1 MALWFSLSFPNSALN
16 PDPSSHLYKI
26 TEILPKKCP
35 GELESPVPAPTDSV
49 LSLAE
54 LDRGIQQGLCWEKNH
69 FPVLFVTQTGQEKKK
84 KKQPKLKLFPSFPLP
99 TFPVAKWKRET
110 PQRSLKQKFPEVF
123 LKSVQ
128 LLTRLK
134 DRKKLLFK
142 TLFFNLQNCS
152 VLGGKNLLGL
162 VASTPWI
169 SITHPGPEVFCAP
182 LWALAAPA
190 GPQVCDTNPGKLPGN
205 STTSPLLLTDFL
217 IQTDHMKQ
225 PHHSSR
231 NFPYHPGE
239 GLGTPFSHGG
249 DTWCESVTSV
259 RQSWLWNHPKA
270 VRAKTH
276 KVLWSLIIL
285 TGWL

>member
-1 MALWFSLSFPNSALN
+1 MEKGNSTAFIETKVSRSFP
-16 PDPSSHLYKI
+16 
-26 TEILPKKCP
+26 EECP
-35 GELESPVPAPTDSV
+35 TPHP
-49 LSLAE
+49 
-54 LDRGIQQGLCWEKNH
+54 
-69 FPVLFVTQTGQEKKK
+69 
-84 KKQPKLKLFPSFPLP
+84 
-99 TFPVAKWKRET
+99 
-110 PQRSLKQKFPEVF
+110 PQRQKKNLFSRPYF
-123 LKSVQ
+123 L
-128 LLTRLK
+128 T
-134 DRKKLLFK
+134 FK
-142 TLFFNLQNCS
+142 TAQF
-152 VLGGKNLLGL
+152 LGGKNLLGL

-276 KVLWSLIIL
+276 EVLWSLTIL